1 MARGVTDGVDE
12 EDGKRGVKNHLQD
25 RVYSDEDSAVLAV
38 AAGET
43 SPNEYHG
50 NTAGESDEDESFAE
64 TRLIGE
70 ESPR

>member
-1 MARGVTDGVDE
+1 MARRVADGVDE
-12 EDGKRGVKNHLQD
+12 EDGKRSVENHLQD

-43 SPNEYHG
+43 GPDKYHCDA
-50 NTAGESDEDESFAE
+50 AGESDEDESFAK